1 MTAEVTA
8 EFAID
13 LTVVANVA
21 EPARQTPVY
30 GDFDVLVVGGGP
42 AGLTAA
48 VSAARHGARTLL
60 VERYGFLGGMG
71 TAGGVTNFAGLYSK
85 RGGVMQQRVH
95 GVADEL
101 LQRIE
106 ALGGLN
112 APQDGLQGRIRVRS
126 YDVSAYKC
134 AADGLLLDAGVQLL
148 FHAWAAGVVMERGL
162 VGSGDTGGHSGPGPN
177 EGCSRIA
184 AVLVETKSGRQAVRA
199 QQVIDC
205 SGDADI
211 AHFAGVPYTLGDG
224 QGDML
229 YPSTMFRIG
238 HVDAPRAQAAIGD
251 FKAIDRLMTQAA
263 DRYDFPRQGAI
274 LRPQRNPSEWR
285 ANVTQLRNAAG
296 RAVDATDARQL
307 SAAEV
312 EGRRQIVQ
320 YMRFLRAE
328 VPGFEQAEISEIAA
342 QVGVRET
349 RRVHCQ
355 HMLTGHEVLA
365 GARFDDSIGLNA
377 WPVEKHVAGGVEWA
391 FPHDPD
397 NSHNQLPWRMLVP
410 LQMGNLLVAGRC
422 AGMEHL
428 GQSAARAS
436 GACFVMGQAAG
447 TAAAL
452 RCQGRFDV
460 LLLQQL
466 LQVDGA
472 VLQ

>member
-1 MTAEVTA
+1 V
-8 EFAID
+8 
-13 LTVVANVA
+13 LTDTVQ
-21 EPARQTPVY
+21 EPARGTPVY

-42 AGLTAA
+42 AGLAAA
-48 VSAARHGARTLL
+48 VAAARHGARTLL

-71 TAGGVTNFAGLYSK
+71 TAGGVTNFAGLYG
-85 RGGVMQQRVH
+85 RRAGEMQQLVH
-95 GVADEL
+95 GVAAEL

-126 YDVSAYKC
+126 YDVAAYKC
-134 AADGLLLDAGVQLL
+134 AADGLVLDAGVQLL
-148 FHAWAAGVVMERGL
+148 LHAAAAGVLMAP
-162 VGSGDTGGHSGPGPN
+162 GPGP
-177 EGCSRIA
+177 GGGARQLA
-184 AVLVETKSGRQAVRA
+184 AVLIETRSGRQAVRA

-205 SGDADI
+205 TGDADI
-211 AHFAGVPYTLGDG
+211 AHFAGLPYTLGDG
-224 QGDML
+224 HGDML

-238 HVDAPRAQAAIGD
+238 NVDAPRAQAAIGD
-251 FKAIDRLMTQAA
+251 FKAIDGLMAQAA
-263 DRYDFPRQGAI
+263 ARYDFPRAGAI
-274 LRPQRNPSEWR
+274 LRPQRNPREWR
-285 ANVTQLRNAAG
+285 ANVTQLRNEQG

-349 RRVHCQ
+349 RRVHCR
-355 HMLTGHEVLA
+355 HMLTGDEVLA
-365 GARFDDSIGLNA
+365 GAVFDDSIGLNA

-391 FPHDPD
+391 FPHDPGH
-397 NSHNQLPWRMLVP
+397 SFNQLPFRMLVP
-410 LQMGNLLVAGRC
+410 HGVDNLLVAGRC

-452 RCQGRFDV
+452 RCQRRFD
-460 LLLQQL
+460 LPRLQAC
-466 LQVDGA
+466 LQADGA
-472 VLQ
+472 VLG

>member
-1 MTAEVTA
+1 MSASH
-8 EFAID
+8 
-13 LTVVANVA
+13 VA
-21 EPARQTPVY
+21 EPARQTTVW

-42 AGLTAA
+42 AGLAAA

-71 TAGGVTNFAGLYSK
+71 TAGGVTNFAGLYGR
-85 RGGVMQQRVH
+85 RGGVMQQLVH

-101 LQRIE
+101 LARID

-126 YDVSAYKC
+126 YDVAAYKC
-134 AADGLLLDAGVQLL
+134 AADGLLLDASVELL
-148 FHAWAAGVVMERGL
+148 FHAWAAGVVMA
-162 VGSGDTGGHSGPGPN
+162 GG
-177 EGCSRIA
+177 RID
-184 AVLVETKSGRQAVRA
+184 AVLVETKSGRHAVRA
-199 QQVIDC
+199 RQVIDC

-211 AHFAGVPYTLGDG
+211 AHFAGVPTTRGDG
-224 QGDML
+224 AGEML

-238 HVDAPRAQAAIGD
+238 RVDAARALAAIGD
-251 FKAIDRLMTQAA
+251 FKAIDALMDAA
-263 DRYDFPRQGAI
+263 AGRYHFPRRGAI
-274 LRPQRNPSEWR
+274 LRPQRTPSEWR
-285 ANVTQLRNAAG
+285 ANVTQLRNAQG

-312 EGRRQIVQ
+312 EGRRQIVE
-320 YMRFLRAE
+320 YLRFLRAE

-349 RRVHCQ
+349 RRVHCL
-355 HMLTGHEVLA
+355 HMLGGDEVLA

-377 WPVEKHVAGGVEWA
+377 WPVEQHVAGGVEWT
-391 FPHDPD
+391 FPHDPG
-397 NSHNQLPWRMLVP
+397 NSFNQLPYRMLVP
-410 LQMGNLLVAGRC
+410 VAVDNLLVAGRC

-452 RCQGRFDV
+452 RVAGSFSVAELQR
-460 LLLQQL
+460 LLRAG
-466 LQVDGA
+466 GA
-472 VLQ
+472 ELGG

>member
-1 MTAEVTA
+1 MTSVE
-8 EFAID
+8 
-13 LTVVANVA
+13 
-21 EPARQTPVY
+21 EPARQTPVF
-30 GDFDVLVVGGGP
+30 GDCDVLVVGGGP
-42 AGLTAA
+42 AGLAAA

-71 TAGGVTNFAGLYSK
+71 TAGGVTNFAGLYGT
-85 RGGVMQQRVH
+85 RGGVMQQLVR

-101 LQRIE
+101 LQRID

-126 YDVSAYKC
+126 YDVAAYKC
-134 AADGLLLDAGVQLL
+134 AADGLLLGAGVQLL
-148 FHAWAAGVVMERGL
+148 LHALAVAVVKDEAGAL
-162 VGSGDTGGHSGPGPN
+162 
-177 EGCSRIA
+177 A
-184 AVLVETKSGRQAVRA
+184 AVIVETRSGRRA
-199 QQVIDC
+199 ITARQVVDC

-211 AHFAGVPYTLGDG
+211 AQLAGVPFELGDG
-224 QGDML
+224 HGDAL

-238 HVDAPRAQAAIGD
+238 RVDAARAQAAIGE
-251 FKAIDRLMTQAA
+251 FKAIDALMAQAA
-263 DRYDFPRQGAI
+263 DRYDFPRRGAI

-285 ANVTQLRNAAG
+285 ANVTQLRNSKG
-296 RAVDATDARQL
+296 TAVDATDAVQL

-312 EGRRQIVQ
+312 EGRRQIVE

-342 QVGVRET
+342 QVGIRES
-349 RRVHCQ
+349 RRVRCA
-355 HMLTGHEVLA
+355 HMLSGDEVLG

-377 WPVEKHVAGGVEWA
+377 WPVEMHLAGRIEWA
-391 FPHDPD
+391 FPHDPA
-397 NSHNQLPWRMLVP
+397 NSFNQLPLRMLLPQGVP
-410 LQMGNLLVAGRC
+410 NLWVAGRC

-452 RCQGRFDV
+452 RVKGHFSV
-460 LLLQQL
+460 TGLQQL
-466 LQVDGA
+466 LRADGA
-472 VLQ
+472 DLGDAPAR